1 MTIEQMH
8 EISKLSAFYGRYPQF
23 KAVWTEYQDG
33 SVHYQASLLS
43 YKVDEHDDEGTFP
56 ESQWHWIEPDGH
68 DSLVRS

>member
-33 SVHYQASLLS
+33 SVHYQASFNF
-43 YKVDEHDDEGTFP
+43 VQG
-56 ESQWHWIEPDGH
+56 
-68 DSLVRS
+68 RRA